1 MAEFSGEDSRL
12 DSEDHVKVVKV
23 YSLPVAS
30 PITVKVRQADTSDT
44 SKKQSKALLNDT
56 VITCSKDL

>member
-1 MAEFSGEDSRL
+1 MAEFWGEDSRL
-12 DSEDHVKVVKV
+12 DPEDHVKVVKV

-30 PITVKVRQADTSDT
+30 PIAVKVRKADTSDT
-44 SKKQSKALLNDT
+44 SKKQSKALLNDA